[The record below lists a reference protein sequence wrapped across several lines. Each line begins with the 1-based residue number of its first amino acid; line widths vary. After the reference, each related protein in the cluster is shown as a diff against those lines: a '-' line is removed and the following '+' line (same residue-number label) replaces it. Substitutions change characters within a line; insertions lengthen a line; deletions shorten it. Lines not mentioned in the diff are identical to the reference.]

1 MIEYLLI
8 ILGIILLIKGADW
21 LIDGGTILGKK
32 LGMSPFLIGMTIIAL
47 GTSLPELVITFLALT
62 KNSGE
67 IILGNIIGSNISNL
81 LLILGIIAI
90 ISPIKIPSSVRNI
103 DLPFSI
109 LQTFILLLISTLF
122 LLINRI
128 SGIIFL
134 SFFVVFLYY
143 KIKYSK
149 ETKFPLE
156 KISNQKQKF
165 KITLLIIFGSISL
178 FLGGKFIV
186 DGTLIISKNLQI
198 SEFLISATMIA
209 LGTSLPELFTS
220 LRALTKKKKN
230 LAIGNI
236 IGSNILNIT
245 LVLGFAS
252 LFKPIIIP
260 LIARLDLIFLLA
272 VSIFVFLLMFIKKE
286 NILSKGKGKILLT
299 LYVIYITTII
309 LRG

>member
-1 MIEYLLI
+1 
-8 ILGIILLIKGADW
+8 
-21 LIDGGTILGKK
+21 
-32 LGMSPFLIGMTIIAL
+32 
-47 GTSLPELVITFLALT
+47 
-62 KNSGE
+62 
-67 IILGNIIGSNISNL
+67 
-81 LLILGIIAI
+81 
-90 ISPIKIPSSVRNI
+90 IPSSVRNI